1 MVDEFAELGNRRDPF
16 PTVSPRNRHRVRV
29 AAAAVSFVVMV
40 TSGIAWASYRN
51 FSASVPH
58 GSPVPALA
66 AGATDADGADEN
78 ILLVGSDSR
87 AGATPAELKA
97 LRTQNDGGTVN
108 SDTMMVLHVPA
119 NGSRPTIV
127 SFPRDSWVDIPGN
140 GKGKIN
146 AAYPDG
152 YIAAK
157 NRGASELAA
166 QSAGLIMTIRTIN
179 ALTGLHIDHYM
190 QVDLLGFY
198 RISNAIGGV
207 TVCLNKAQNPN
218 TDSDAFG
225 KGYSGINLPAGVS
238 VIKGTQALAFVRQRH
253 GLPNGD
259 LDRIRRQQ
267 YFLSA
272 AFHKVTT
279 AGVVLNPFKLRS
291 LLNAVGSS
299 LLIDPSLNLVS
310 LAQQFEAISSGQ
322 ISFMTIPNDGP
333 QVIYPD
339 GVETAIVKVDTA
351 AMPGFV
357 RRLEGKPVD
366 RALQSAI
373 AAAPSSVTVDVL
385 NGTSTAGV
393 AGSNATALKNLG
405 FKVNTVDS
413 TDPTAKTAVEY
424 PAGMQ
429 AQAKSVAN
437 AVPGAALVETS
448 TVTRTTLVVGN
459 NGVQVRG
466 LTPVTAP
473 THSAVPHP
481 AAKPT
486 GTPGCIN

>member
-1 MVDEFAELGNRRDPF
+1 M
-16 PTVSPRNRHRVRV
+16 
-29 AAAAVSFVVMV
+29 
-40 TSGIAWASYRN
+40 
-51 FSASVPH
+51 
-58 GSPVPALA
+58 
-66 AGATDADGADEN
+66 
-78 ILLVGSDSR
+78 
-87 AGATPAELKA
+87 
-97 LRTQNDGGTVN
+97 
-108 SDTMMVLHVPA
+108 
-119 NGSRPTIV
+119 
-127 SFPRDSWVDIPGN
+127 DIPGN

-279 AGVVLNPFKLRS
+279 RPESCSTRS
-291 LLNAVGSS
+291 SC
-299 LLIDPSLNLVS
+299 
-310 LAQQFEAISSGQ
+310 
-322 ISFMTIPNDGP
+322 
-333 QVIYPD
+333 
-339 GVETAIVKVDTA
+339 A
-351 AMPGFV
+351 ACST
-357 RRLEGKPVD
+357 R
-366 RALQSAI
+366 SA
-373 AAAPSSVTVDVL
+373 P
-385 NGTSTAGV
+385 
-393 AGSNATALKNLG
+393 
-405 FKVNTVDS
+405 
-413 TDPTAKTAVEY
+413 
-424 PAGMQ
+424 
-429 AQAKSVAN
+429 
-437 AVPGAALVETS
+437 
-448 TVTRTTLVVGN
+448 R
-459 NGVQVRG
+459 
-466 LTPVTAP
+466 
-473 THSAVPHP
+473 
-481 AAKPT
+481 
-486 GTPGCIN
+486 C